1 MQNLKHL
8 DIFEN
13 FSINEYYDK
22 LQGYS
27 MLLNKERQEPSGFVV
42 GDKVMYDFKNT
53 NTGAVVQSMPG
64 EVVEVYTDEDGNYV
78 VVMKSESR
86 TSWIFGTD
94 DNKFHNLKDLRKI

>member
-1 MQNLKHL
+1 MKDLRHL

-13 FSINEYYDK
+13 FSVNEYYDK
-22 LQGYS
+22 LQGYT
-27 MLLNKERQEPSGFVV
+27 MHGNKDKQEGSGFAV
-42 GDKVMYDFKNT
+42 GDKVVYDFKNT

-64 EVVEVYTDEDGNYV
+64 EVIEVYTDEDGNYV
-78 VVMKSESR
+78 VVMKSESG

>member
-1 MQNLKHL
+1 MRNLKHL
-8 DIFEN
+8 DLFEN

-22 LQGYS
+22 LQGYT
-27 MLLNKERQEPSGFVV
+27 MLGNADAQGGSGFVV

-64 EVVEVYTDEDGNYV
+64 EVVEVYTDKSGNFV
-78 VVMKSESR
+78 VVVKSESG

>member
-1 MQNLKHL
+1 MRNLKHL
-8 DIFEN
+8 DLFEN

-22 LQGYS
+22 LQGYT
-27 MLLNKERQEPSGFVV
+27 MLGNADVQGKSGFVV

-64 EVVEVYTDEDGNYV
+64 EVVEVYTDESGNFV
-78 VVMKSESR
+78 VVMKSESG